1 MRQKHNEDLE
11 LTMSTLL
18 IDLLREE
25 EPAAVLGSHT
35 TAGDATVLVSR
46 DHLLDVMRTLRDDPR
61 CQMEVLADV
70 TAVDYL
76 EYEPGMRAGVSPV
89 DAGLESGLTS
99 DTLPRYEVV
108 YHLLSMALRHRLRVK
123 VPIAADDLWVPT
135 LCELWQAANWGE
147 REAWDMLGVEFRGH
161 PDLRRVLNYEEFV
174 GHPLRKDYPVRGY
187 QPRLPMPEL
196 VHYGDN
202 ETYR

>member
-1 MRQKHNEDLE
+1 
-11 LTMSTLL
+11 MSTLL

-25 EPAAVLGSHT
+25 LPAAVLGSHA
-35 TAGDATVLVSR
+35 TAGDATVLVPR
-46 DHLLDVMRTLRDDPR
+46 DRLLEVMRMMRDDPR

-76 EYEPGMRAGVSPV
+76 EYDPAMRAVVSPV
-89 DAGLESGLTS
+89 DAGQANGMTS
-99 DTLPRYEVV
+99 ATLPRYEVV
-108 YHLLSMALRHRLRVK
+108 YHLLSMTLRHRLRVK
-123 VPIAADDLWVPT
+123 VPVDADDLWVPT
-135 LCELWQAANWGE
+135 MYSLWQAANWGE
-147 REAWDMLGVEFRGH
+147 REVWDMLGVDFHGH